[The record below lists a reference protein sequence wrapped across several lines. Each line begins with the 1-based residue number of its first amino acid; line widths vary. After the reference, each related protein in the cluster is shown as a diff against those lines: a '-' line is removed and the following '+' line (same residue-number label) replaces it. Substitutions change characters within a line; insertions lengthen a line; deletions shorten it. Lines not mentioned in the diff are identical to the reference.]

1 MIDIT
6 LIPTILGDLL
16 GVEATVTGIILS
28 VVCMMGI
35 LLALAILDVNPV
47 GIGIGGVGVLVV
59 FTALTWFPW
68 WIMLPVAAIAAW
80 MIASEVRKVVG

>member
-16 GVEATVTGIILS
+16 GVEATVTGIVLS
-28 VVCMMGI
+28 VVCMI
-35 LLALAILDVNPV
+35 AVLLALAVLDVNAV
-47 GIGIGGVGVLVV
+47 GMGVGGIGVLVL

-68 WIMLPVAAIAAW
+68 WIMLPVGAIAAW
-80 MIASEVRKVVG
+80 MIASEVKKVVG